1 MTYKIMRSYRDRG
14 QIFLDLYNN
23 DFNVNIELKFCCRGR
38 SYEYKELIDWL
49 LYCERM
55 QQDVTPGEIV
65 NQYEYISFKNK
76 IDKDEK
82 K

>member
-1 MTYKIMRSYRDRG
+1 MNYRIMRMFQDRD

-23 DFNVNIELKFCCRGR
+23 VFNVNIELKFCCHGR

-49 LYCERM
+49 IYCERM
-55 QQDVTPGEIV
+55 QQEVTPGEIV
-65 NQYEYISFKNK
+65 HRYEYISFKKK

>member
-1 MTYKIMRSYRDRG
+1 MRIFQNSD

-23 DFNVNIELKFCCRGR
+23 VFIVNIELKFCCYGR

-49 LYCERM
+49 IYCERM
-55 QQDVTPGEIV
+55 QQEVTPGEIV
-65 NQYEYISFKNK
+65 HQYEYISFKKK